1 MRNQKVRPD
10 LRTMIELWM
19 GDFSYQPA
27 LADGQLTMVGPRA
40 LTRNVHHWLAPA
52 RFADAPSAGSITV

>member
-1 MRNQKVRPD
+1 
-10 LRTMIELWM
+10 MIELWM

-27 LADGQLTMVGPRA
+27 LADGQLTLVGPRA

-52 RFADAPSAGSITV
+52 GFADAPSAGSITV

>member
-1 MRNQKVRPD
+1 
-10 LRTMIELWM
+10 MIELWM

-40 LTRNVHHWLAPA
+40 LTRNVHHWLAPV